1 MTRQDLIDEL
11 RRAVNEADHALD
23 HAKRELLREIAH
35 PHLLSEESEARE
47 TE

>member
-1 MTRQDLIDEL
+1 MTRETLIDEL

-35 PHLLSEESEARE
+35 PHLLTAESDAAEEE
-47 TE
+47 